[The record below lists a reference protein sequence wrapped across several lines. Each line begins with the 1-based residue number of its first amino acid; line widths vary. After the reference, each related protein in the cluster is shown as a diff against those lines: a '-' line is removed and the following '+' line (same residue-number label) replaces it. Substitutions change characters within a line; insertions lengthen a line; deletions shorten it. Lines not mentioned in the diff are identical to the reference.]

1 MKNLTCSFSAALV
14 LAALSWVSL
23 AQDATQ
29 PIVTE
34 GERRLRDNQ
43 AAQETVDKLHGD
55 TRTIVDEYESLLK
68 LVDSLE
74 VYNGILAQQVE
85 GQEKELATLQDT
97 ISNAA
102 IIQRQV
108 LPLLTRM
115 LDGLADFIRLDA
127 PFLQAER
134 TERVEN
140 LRRLILR
147 PDLSNAEKTRR
158 VFEAFQIEAEYGDT
172 IESYKGTLDIADK
185 TFDVDFLRVGRIAL
199 MYRSVGSENY
209 GYWDRNKQAWDPVSS
224 SNYQRNIDKGLK
236 MARQEMAPEL
246 LTIPVTNVEETV
258 Q

>member
-1 MKNLTCSFSAALV
+1 MKNLRYTFLAALV
-14 LAALSWVSL
+14 LVALSSISL

-34 GERRLRDNQ
+34 GERRLQENQ
-43 AAQETVDKLHGD
+43 AAQQTVDTIHGD
-55 TRTIVDEYESLLK
+55 TRNIVDEYENLLK
-68 LVDSLE
+68 LVDSLK
-74 VYNGILAQQVE
+74 VYNRILEQQLA
-85 GQEKELATLQDT
+85 GQERELATLQDT
-97 ISNAA
+97 IANAA

-115 LDGLADFIRLDA
+115 LDGLEDFIRLDT
-127 PFLQAER
+127 PFLHAER
-134 TERVEN
+134 TDRVEN

-209 GYWDRNKQAWDPVSS
+209 GYWDKNQQAWDPVSS
-224 SNYQRNIDKGLK
+224 SNYKRNIDKGLK

-246 LTIPVTNVEETV
+246 LTIPVANIEETV